1 MRLLLQDL
9 LDAFVT
15 QKKEKKKK
23 KKALTYISPFIK
35 YCVGDGQK

>member
-1 MRLLLQDL
+1 MRLWLQDL

-15 QKKEKKKK
+15 QKKKKKN
-23 KKALTYISPFIK
+23 ALTYKSLFNK